1 MRTSQEV
8 GLAVREARLG
18 LGWTQAQL
26 AERSGVGR
34 DWLVR
39 LEQGHPRLEL
49 AKVLDTFTALGL
61 TVTIEATPPPNA
73 ESDPFASI
81 LEGL

>member
-1 MRTSQEV
+1 MRTSQDV
-8 GLAVREARLG
+8 GLAVREARLNH
-18 LGWTQAQL
+18 GWTQAQL
-26 AERSGVGR
+26 AERAGVGR

-61 TVTIEATPPPNA
+61 SLSVEATPLHGA
-73 ESDPFASI
+73 ESDPFASV
-81 LEGL
+81 LEGQ

>member
-8 GLAVREARLG
+8 GLAVRGARLKQ
-18 LGWTQAQL
+18 GWTQAQL
-26 AERSGVGR
+26 AEHAGVGR

-61 TVTIEATPPPNA
+61 TLSIEATPRRDA
-73 ESDPFASI
+73 GSDPFASV
-81 LEGL
+81 LEGQ

>member
-1 MRTSQEV
+1 MRTSQDV
-8 GLAVREARLG
+8 GLAVREARLKRR
-18 LGWTQAQL
+18 WTQAQL
-26 AERSGVGR
+26 AERAGVGR

-61 TVTIEATPPPNA
+61 TLTIQATPQHGA